1 MSKFRDF
8 EKYEVFEDGR
18 IWSYKSNKF
27 LKPRTQKGGYQRVCL
42 YDNECKKKWYLLHRV
57 VWEAVTGE
65 PIPYGL
71 QVNHIDE
78 NKTNNHINNLNLM
91 TPKENMNWGTGLERS
106 AKAKTNGKCSKKVGA
121 YRNGEL
127 VMVFPSTMEAQRSG
141 FHHSAVGKCCNGKLT
156 HYKGY
161 EWRFI

>member
-1 MSKFRDF
+1 MCKLLNYDN
-8 EKYEVFEDGR
+8 YEIYADGR
-18 IWSYKSNKF
+18 IWSYKRNKF
-27 LKPRTQKGGYQRVCL
+27 LKPITIKGGYQRVYL
-42 YDNECKKKWYLLHRV
+42 YDNEGKRKMYLVHRLV
-57 VWEAVTGE
+57 YEAVTGE
-65 PIPYGL
+65 QIPYVL

-78 NKTNNHINNLNLM
+78 NKTNNNINNLNLM

-127 VMVFPSTMEAQRSG
+127 VMTFPSTMEAQRSG
-141 FHHSAVGKCCNGKLT
+141 FHHSAVGKCCNGKWT
-156 HYKGY
+156 HYKGF